1 MASRTISRTVDAPTI
16 AAVASS
22 LSAMMAA
29 VSARSSRQAVT
40 RSNAP
45 FVWPALRIGSRR
57 DGRFPFY
64 VRLHNDGPGVGFNVR
79 FTVRTEADGYGYVI
93 PPIRAMRSGEVVPPH
108 KEPGEQPIRTRGDDV
123 LEFAVEGPADLD
135 APAWVVVRFSDGLGR
150 SWEVESPVDAH
161 SGVPRP
167 KRLRT
172 RRIQVWRRAQRW

>member
-1 MASRTISRTVDAPTI
+1 MDATTV

-40 RSNAP
+40 RANAP

-79 FTVRTEADGYGYVI
+79 FAVCTGADDPQFMYVI
-93 PPIRAMRSGEVVPPH
+93 PPIRAMRSGETVPPH
-108 KEPGEQPIRTRGDDV
+108 PEPDEQPIRTLGDDTE
-123 LEFAVEGPADLD
+123 EFAVEGPADLD
-135 APAWVVVRFSDGLGR
+135 GASVVVRFSDGLGR
-150 SWEVESPVDAH
+150 SWEVESPVDPH
-161 SGVPRP
+161 SGIAHPR
-167 KRLRT
+167 RLRT